1 VKKGGIKMEREDLL
15 ELITLK
21 LRSIG
26 LSVEEAKEVIDK
38 IVKIAGEEDNKKIKE
53 LYDKMIRSIF
63 LDREFFIRD
72 VLSLET
78 LFPYSGSIYDQM
90 LDFLAYTK

>member
-1 VKKGGIKMEREDLL
+1 MEREDLL

-21 LRSIG
+21 LRGVG
-26 LSVEEAKEVIDK
+26 LSIEEAEEVVDK
-38 IVKIAGEEDNKKIKE
+38 LVKIAGEEDNKKIKE

-90 LDFLAYTK
+90 LDFLAYIEKE

>member
-1 VKKGGIKMEREDLL
+1 MEREDLL

-53 LYDKMIRSIF
+53 LYDKMVRSIF
-63 LDREFFIRD
+63 LDRQFFIRD
-72 VLSLET
+72 ILSLET

-90 LDFLAYTK
+90 LDFLVYIEKE

>member
-1 VKKGGIKMEREDLL
+1 MEREDLL

-21 LRSIG
+21 LRGVG
-26 LSVEEAKEVIDK
+26 LSIEEAEEVVDK
-38 IVKIAGEEDNKKIKE
+38 LVKIAGEEDNKKIKE

-72 VLSLET
+72 ILSLET

-90 LDFLAYTK
+90 LDFLVYIEKE

>member
-1 VKKGGIKMEREDLL
+1 MEREDLL

-63 LDREFFIRD
+63 LDRQFFIRD
-72 VLSLET
+72 ILSLET

-90 LDFLAYTK
+90 LDFLVYIEKE

>member
-1 VKKGGIKMEREDLL
+1 MEREDLL

-26 LSVEEAKEVIDK
+26 LSIEEAEEVVDK
-38 IVKIAGEEDNKKIKE
+38 LVKIAGEEDNKKIKE
-53 LYDKMIRSIF
+53 LYDKMVRSIF
-63 LDREFFIRD
+63 LDRQFFIRD
-72 VLSLET
+72 ILSLET

-90 LDFLAYTK
+90 LDFLVYIEKE

>member
-1 VKKGGIKMEREDLL
+1 MEREDLL

-21 LRSIG
+21 LRGVG
-26 LSVEEAKEVIDK
+26 LSIEEAKEVVDK
-38 IVKIAGEEDNKKIKE
+38 LVKIAGEEDNKKIKE

-72 VLSLET
+72 ILSLET

-90 LDFLAYTK
+90 LDFLVYIEKE

>member
-1 VKKGGIKMEREDLL
+1 MEREGLL

-21 LRSIG
+21 LRGVG
-26 LSVEEAKEVIDK
+26 LSIEEAEEVVDK
-38 IVKIAGEEDNKKIKE
+38 LVKIAGEEDNKKIKE

-72 VLSLET
+72 ILSLET

-90 LDFLAYTK
+90 LDFLVYIEKE

>member
-1 VKKGGIKMEREDLL
+1 MEREDLL

-21 LRSIG
+21 LRGVG
-26 LSVEEAKEVIDK
+26 LSIEEAEEVVDK
-38 IVKIAGEEDNKKIKE
+38 LVKIAGEEDNKKIKE

-90 LDFLAYTK
+90 LDFLVYIEKE

>member
-1 VKKGGIKMEREDLL
+1 MEREDLL

-38 IVKIAGEEDNKKIKE
+38 IVKIAGEKDNKKIKE
-53 LYDKMIRSIF
+53 LYDKMVRSIF
-63 LDREFFIRD
+63 LDRQFFIRD
-72 VLSLET
+72 ILSLET

-90 LDFLAYTK
+90 LDFLVYIEKE